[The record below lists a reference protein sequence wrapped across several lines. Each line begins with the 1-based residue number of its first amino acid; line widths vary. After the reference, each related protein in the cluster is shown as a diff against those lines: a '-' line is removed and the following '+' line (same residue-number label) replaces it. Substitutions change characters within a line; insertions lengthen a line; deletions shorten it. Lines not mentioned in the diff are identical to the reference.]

1 MWMLNIEEQLHVSYE
16 EDNKHDD
23 CVACVKS
30 RLNLTTLVGHVPQ
43 EMSLT
48 CGCLLEEQLSRR

>member
-30 RLNLTTLVGHVPQ
+30 RLNLITLWLDMYLKKCH
-43 EMSLT
+43 SLVVV
-48 CGCLLEEQLSRR
+48 C